1 MVTVLPSEARAKI
14 DFRLVA
20 DQDPESIFESLS
32 HHAEDQVPP
41 GIDVTLTRVATMAPQ
56 RTSADSWVVEPMMRA
71 VNKGWRKEPILKPSL
86 GGSVPTYVFAETL
99 NIPCLVV
106 PMRMPTRTT
115 THQTRT
121 LRSLVSVLE
130 PGPPSNCSRSSPTR
144 PRVSSLAE
152 LRCSID

>member
-106 PMRMPTRTT
+106 PYANADENNHAPNENIALSCFRAGARTT
-115 THQTRT
+115 VELLT
-121 LRSLVSVLE
+121 E
-130 PGPPSNCSRSSPTR
+130 FADA
-144 PRVSSLAE
+144 PRE
-152 LRCSID
+152 